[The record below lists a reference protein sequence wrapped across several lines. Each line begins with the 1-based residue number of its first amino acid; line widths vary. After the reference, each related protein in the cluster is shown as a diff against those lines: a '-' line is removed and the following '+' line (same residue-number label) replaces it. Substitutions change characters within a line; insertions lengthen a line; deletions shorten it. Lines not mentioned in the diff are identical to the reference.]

1 MELYDQRG
9 CEEVSSVFKALG
21 HPVRLWMAE
30 CLSSSE
36 RTVQDFV
43 RLCGLDYST
52 VSLHLKAMRDAGI
65 VTSRKRGNFQ
75 CYRLIY
81 PCIPDLI
88 SNIRLKNLFDKT
100 HPVSTMKFQQI
111 RSATSI
117 ITFGRN
123 RFLIDPWFAPK
134 DSYDPIPVAK
144 TKGRRF
150 PFSELPLPV
159 EEIVSGIDAVIVTHL
174 HFDHFDASSVA
185 ALPKVLPLFCQ
196 DEADAAVLRGYGF
209 VDVRVLPP
217 AGLSFQGVSL
227 HRTEC
232 LHGQPGRLEELYA
245 PLGMRAECMGVV
257 FSGGGEDKVFYLAA
271 DTIWFEGVQQAIATW
286 RPDVIALNAAEAS
299 AENYGR
305 IIMGLQDIDRVLE
318 AAPHATLIA
327 THMDAVGHAELC
339 RADLRRFVAERHLQ
353 GRLLVP
359 DDGETL
365 DLG

>member
-1 MELYDQRG
+1 MEKYNQRSS
-9 CEEVSSVFKALG
+9 EEVSAIFKALG

-30 CLSSSE
+30 CLADSE
-36 RTVQDFV
+36 QNVQDFV
-43 RLCGLDYST
+43 RLSGLDYST
-52 VSLHLKAMRDAGI
+52 VSLHLKAMREAGI
-65 VTSRKRGNFQ
+65 VASRKRGNFQ
-75 CYRLIY
+75 WYRLIY

-88 SNIRLKNLFDKT
+88 RNIRLKNQFDKT
-100 HPVSTMKFQQI
+100 HPDTSMKFQQI

-117 ITFGRN
+117 ITFGKN

-150 PFSELPLPV
+150 PFTELPLPV
-159 EEIVSGIDAVIVTHL
+159 EEIVKDIDATIVTHL

-185 ALPKVLPLFCQ
+185 ALPKEMPLICQ
-196 DEADAAVLRGYGF
+196 DETDAAVLRGYGF
-209 VDVRVLPP
+209 TDVRVLTA
-217 AGLSFQGVSL
+217 AGLSFQGVML

-232 LHGQPGRLEELYA
+232 LHGQPGRLEELYN

-257 FSGGGEDKVFYLAA
+257 FTGGGEEKVFYLAA

-286 RPDVIALNAAEAS
+286 KPDVIALNAAEAS

-305 IIMGLQDIDRVLE
+305 IIMGTQDIDKVLE

-327 THMDAVGHAELC
+327 THMDTVGHAELC
-339 RADLRRFVAERHLQ
+339 RADLRRYIAERHL
-353 GRLLVP
+353 GERLLVP
-359 DDGETL
+359 EDGETL
-365 DLG
+365 ELG